1 MYKQIV
7 AQWVSS
13 KSFIDAIWSIL
24 QVNKILA
31 FTTPQNKIAKLN
43 REMVCTNLSLK

>member
-7 AQWVSS
+7 AQWVSA
-13 KSFIDAIWSIL
+13 KSFTDAIWSIW
-24 QVNKILA
+24 QVNKID

-43 REMVCTNLSLK
+43 REIECTNLSLK